1 MKFKF
6 YLLILI
12 YLFSSFKAFAI
23 PRCEELYEAIY
34 NDPKRKDVNLLTV
47 ENHKTIGIELEK
59 YWNEAKTFSY
69 TNKDGIKKTLNA
81 PGWSLKKDRDG
92 YFSVGKI
99 TKRIFSRLDNNKIE
113 IGDIIISI
121 NDIDLREVM
130 EDEGYG
136 DEDELANDVSN
147 LFKENESIIIKIK
160 KKNSSKIVTL
170 DESFEIVNNTLESF
184 NRPYIDFYI
193 NSIDI
198 NEKEGSVKASIE
210 TNFREKLD
218 DRYFLTEAIWKYIVY
233 NKEFEENKLKAFEYE
248 TCSFKDEKWSKLNS
262 VDPAFGIKFD
272 NLIKEDKQTRNSSY
286 TIKHRT
292 SYLDYHNNGDGYLQ
306 DKADIYYK
314 SNSTYTLK
322 NEFNLKAFP
331 FDKQQIKISIYNS
344 IFGIDEFRPKI
355 SHLSIMKAF
364 HFKNSNNIEGW
375 NITGVKTSHDIDDDP
390 TTFSKHDRIT
400 IAFDVERKSRY
411 YVFKIILPIILI
423 LTICWSAVWIDP
435 REIESRLTI
444 TIVCLLSLI
453 AYNFV
458 IDSDLP
464 KLEYLTIMDYIILIS
479 YIYAA
484 IPNFLSIISFSL
496 VKNKKVALAEK
507 YENYEK
513 KYGLPSYLLIV
524 LLIIII
530 SSSQNPNHAASILAW
545 FL

>member
-1 MKFKF
+1 MKFKSH
-6 YLLILI
+6 LLILI
-12 YLFSSFKAFAI
+12 FLFSSFKAFAI

-34 NDPKRKDVNLLTV
+34 NDPIRKDVNLLTV

-59 YWNEAKTFSY
+59 YWNEDKELSWT
-69 TNKDGIKKTLNA
+69 TKDGIKKTTKVS
-81 PGWSLKKDRDG
+81 GWSLKKDKDG
-92 YFSVGKI
+92 YFSIGKL
-99 TKRIFSRLDNNKIE
+99 TKRLFSNLGNKIE
-113 IGDIIISI
+113 IGDTIISI
-121 NDIDLREVM
+121 NNVDLRKLM

-147 LFKENESIIIKIK
+147 LFKENEPIIFKIRK
-160 KKNSSKIVTL
+160 RNSTKVITLDKNYELLKNS
-170 DESFEIVNNTLESF
+170 LESF

-198 NEKEGSVKASIE
+198 NEKEGRIKASIE

-218 DRYFLTEAIWKYIVY
+218 GRYFLTEAIWNHIVY
-233 NKEFEENKLKAFEYE
+233 NKKFEENKLKAFEYE
-248 TCSFKDEKWSKLNS
+248 TCSFSDEKWDKLNS
-262 VDPAFGIKFD
+262 VDPAYGMKFD
-272 NLIKEDKQTRNSSY
+272 NLIKEDKQTRTSEY
-286 TIKHRT
+286 HIKHRT
-292 SYLDYHNNGDGYLQ
+292 SYLDYHNNDNGYLQ
-306 DKADIYYK
+306 NKADIYYK
-314 SNSTYTLK
+314 SNSTYSLK

-344 IFGIDEFRPKI
+344 SLGIDNFRPKI
-355 SHLSIMKAF
+355 SNFTISRALY
-364 HFKNSNNIEGW
+364 FKNQNNIEGW
-375 NITGVKTSHDIDDDP
+375 NITDVKTSHDIDDDP
-390 TTFSKHDRIT
+390 TTFTKHERIT

-411 YVFKIILPIILI
+411 YVFKIIFPIILI
-423 LTICWSAVWIDP
+423 LIICWSAVWINP
-435 REIESRLTI
+435 KEIESRLTI

-484 IPNFLSIISFSL
+484 IPNFLSIISHNL
-496 VKNKKVALAEK
+496 IKNKKVALVKK

-530 SSSQNPNHAASILAW
+530 STSQNSDHAASTLAW
-545 FL
+545 LS